1 MNQTIEACGEYL
13 VVRESRDDQTTEGGI
28 IISSNVPES
37 HTPPRGEVVSIGREA
52 AEKLDRDVRV
62 GSTIYF
68 NVGRY
73 FPWGSE
79 TSLCFVEAEKVY
91 GVIGESPESTK

>member
-37 HTPPRGEVVSIGREA
+37 HSPPRGEVVSIGREA

-62 GSTIYF
+62 GDTVYF

-79 TSLCFVEAEKVY
+79 TSFCFVEAEKVFA
-91 GVIGESPESTK
+91 VVASAPKSTE